1 MTKPLKNPRLIKI
14 QSQAN
19 IVTQTCQTLCG
30 WSLGDKWRHSGGP
43 MWVLFAG
50 LRSFCELA
58 HSVELPISLPMTLTP
73 CVYCEMCLIKP
84 PSQSE
89 AGFSPPSTCLIS
101 LPQTGTLKRFTWQNI
116 ISVPQNAAHLWHTSP
131 FTTWWTWHNRATNT
145 LPCLLRFSLFHLELL
160 HLTPKYLL
168 KLVFKMSNKS
178 LFIYKY
184 KTSRAFLVVQW

>member
-131 FTTWWTWHNRATNT
+131 FTTWWTE
-145 LPCLLRFSLFHLELL
+145 CLENSNN
-160 HLTPKYLL
+160 PSSGNW
-168 KLVFKMSNKS
+168 KMSHLLGEEGNS
-178 LFIYKY
+178 SSMFNW
-184 KTSRAFLVVQW
+184 FLSCFTNGSAK